1 MWYRYTTEYYEAIKK
16 KEIRLGAVLVI
27 PALWEAEPGR
37 SLEVRSSEPAWPSW

>member
-27 PALWEAEPGR
+27 PALWEAEVGGSTR
-37 SLEVRSSEPAWPSW
+37 SRDLRPSWSTG